1 MEEKTMVAVEMT
13 ADEKARFEA
22 FRKAEKAREAESKGT
37 RRPRN
42 VQADG
47 R

>member
-22 FRKAEKAREAESKGT
+22 FRKAEKAREAEAKA
-37 RRPRN
+37 R
-42 VQADG
+42 AD
-47 R
+47 REMYK